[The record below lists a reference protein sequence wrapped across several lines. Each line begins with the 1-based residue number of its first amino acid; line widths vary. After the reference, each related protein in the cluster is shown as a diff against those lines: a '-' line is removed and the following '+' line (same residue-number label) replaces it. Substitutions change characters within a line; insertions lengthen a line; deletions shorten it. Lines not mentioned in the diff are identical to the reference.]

1 MQPESRVTQRESIH
15 PQTEIGAVALS
26 VANITRAVSF
36 YQGVLGLTQITNS
49 TNNNGEVAL
58 GVSGRTLLTLTEKP
72 GAIRQPAYSTGL
84 YHVAILLPSRVD
96 LARLI
101 RHLGEVEYP
110 LSGYADHLVSEA
122 FYLDD
127 PDGNGLELYRDRPR
141 DQWRW
146 VGETVQMA
154 SDPID
159 FNSFFAE
166 IEGDN
171 RKWDEMPAETKVGH
185 IHLRVSDTRQ
195 TEAFYRGVLG
205 FDVIAHWNS
214 AVFLSAGR
222 YHHHIG
228 ANTWQSRGAPP
239 PPENSVGLRHF
250 TILVPDTGTLDSIVV
265 RLKAANIEHKQQ
277 DNTILVSDPSQNRIV
292 ISVG

>member
-1 MQPESRVTQRESIH
+1 MQTESNVTQRESIH

-26 VANITRAVSF
+26 VANMARAVSF
-36 YQGVLGLTQITNS
+36 YQGVLGLKQISDS

-58 GVSGRTLLTLTEKP
+58 GVSGQTLLTLTEKP

-146 VGETVQMA
+146 VGDTVQMA

-166 IEGDN
+166 VEGDN
-171 RKWDEMPAETKVGH
+171 RKWENMPAETKVGH
-185 IHLRVSDTRQ
+185 IHLRVSDIRK
-195 TEAFYRGVLG
+195 TEVFYRGVVG

-228 ANTWQSRGAPP
+228 ANTWQSRGAQP

-250 TILVPDTGTLDSIVV
+250 TILVPDTGALDSIVA
-265 RLKAANIEHKQQ
+265 RLISANVDHKQQ
-277 DNTILVSDPSQNRIV
+277 DNTILVSDPSQNRIM
-292 ISVG
+292 ISVR